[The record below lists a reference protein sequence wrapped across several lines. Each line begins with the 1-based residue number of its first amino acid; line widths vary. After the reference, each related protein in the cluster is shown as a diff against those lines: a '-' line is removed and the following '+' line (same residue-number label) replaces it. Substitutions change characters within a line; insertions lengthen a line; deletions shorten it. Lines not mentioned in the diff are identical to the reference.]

1 MKNKFFLA
9 TTPVFLVV
17 QAACYWTI
25 KFFQTDYH
33 TFDFWIDSAIP
44 FVPAFVYVY
53 NLFYPFT
60 LVCFYLIYK
69 ADREKYIRTFISG
82 IISVL
87 VCYAVYLAYPTV
99 MVRPDAA
106 SLGGITGRFLAFTY
120 SMDDPAVN
128 CCPSIHCL
136 FAFLVMGAGFFSDK
150 IKKSLKVVFFTGSLL
165 IVLSTFFI
173 KQHYVLDAVT
183 ALAAYLAAWFAVGRF
198 RRK

>member
-9 TTPVFLVV
+9 TTPVFLVL

-25 KFFQTDYH
+25 KLFQSDYN
-33 TFDFWIDSAIP
+33 TFDFWIDNDIP

-53 NLFYPFT
+53 NLFYPYT
-60 LVCFYLIYK
+60 LVCFYLLYR
-69 ADREKYIRTFISG
+69 ADREKYTRTLIAG

-87 VCYAVYLAYPTV
+87 ACYAVYLVYPTV
-99 MVRPDAA
+99 MVRPDAS

-120 SMDDPAVN
+120 AMDEPAVN

-136 FAFLVMGAGFFSDK
+136 FAFLVMGSGFFSDK
-150 IKKSLKVVFFTGSLL
+150 IKKSLKVVFFAGSLL
-165 IVLSTFFI
+165 IVFSTFFI

-183 ALAAYLAAWFAVGRF
+183 ALAVYLGAWFAAGKIH
-198 RRK
+198 RR